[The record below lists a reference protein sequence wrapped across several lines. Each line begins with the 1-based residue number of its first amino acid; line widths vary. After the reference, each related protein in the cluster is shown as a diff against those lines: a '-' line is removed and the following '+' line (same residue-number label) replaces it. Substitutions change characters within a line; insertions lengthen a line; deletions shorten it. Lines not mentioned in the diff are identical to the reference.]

1 LTKDDRVEYALPQR
15 HLSRH
20 KRTHRRQFD
29 EEYGQNNLSDEEL
42 DEWLLRLKD
51 VDEEPVEIDPRID
64 DIEKMIY
71 ELSQQLDKQ
80 KEVGKRKN
88 MQQYLDEIEK
98 EIVLNLDKMQTL
110 PKDIDFNDAKYK
122 QQWYL
127 IDEGQFDIPL
137 THDLNVKEA
146 WLKGFTGKNVSIVII
161 DDGLDHEHPD
171 FAGKYVLHYFLIYF
185 YFDAKNPL
193 LMLI

>member
-1 LTKDDRVEYALPQR
+1 MPQP

-20 KRTHRRQFD
+20 KRYHRRQFN
-29 EEYGQNNLSDEEL
+29 EEYDKNSLSDEEL
-42 DEWLLRLKD
+42 DEWLFRLKN
-51 VDEEPVEIDPRID
+51 VDEEPVEIDPRLD
-64 DIEKMIY
+64 DLDTLIHK
-71 ELSQQLDKQ
+71 LSQQFDKKKQ
-80 KEVGKRKN
+80 VSKRKN

-98 EIVLNLDKMQTL
+98 EISLNLDKMEKL
-110 PKDIDFNDAKYK
+110 PKGIDFNDANYK

-146 WLKGFTGKNVSIVII
+146 WLKGYTGKNVSIVII

-171 FAGKYVLHYFLIYF
+171 FAGKYVCYH
-185 YFDAKNPL
+185 
-193 LMLI
+193 